1 MVIDP
6 ITGTATDRITMAAVI
21 TPTMAA
27 ATEATMGDMV
37 GGPMDTAM
45 VTGAGP
51 DVAGVVKDFMVAL
64 AEDVEPQ
71 SAHKAKL
78 KPCKTKTQGCC

>member
-1 MVIDP
+1 MDP
-6 ITGTATDRITMAAVI
+6 ITGTAIDRITMAGVI

-27 ATEATMGDMV
+27 ATEATTGDTA
-37 GGPMDTAM
+37 GGPMDMAM
-45 VTGAGP
+45 ATGAGQ

-71 SAHKAKL
+71 SAHKAEL